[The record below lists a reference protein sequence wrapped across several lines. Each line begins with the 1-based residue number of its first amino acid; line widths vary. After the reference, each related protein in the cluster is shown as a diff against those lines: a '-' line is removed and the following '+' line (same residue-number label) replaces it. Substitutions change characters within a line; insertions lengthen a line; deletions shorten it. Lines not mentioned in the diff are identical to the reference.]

1 MIRGLN
7 AIARGTLREPGA
19 VFGKGWA
26 PVAFELYMEPGIG
39 FGVVL
44 VCRKLRELSALQF
57 RLAIGYLVPLY
68 MEAVGFSEKF
78 MKNLTRDA
86 QQRFGQHH

>member
-1 MIRGLN
+1 LIRGLN

-19 VFGKGWA
+19 VFGKGWD
-26 PVAFELYMEPGIG
+26 PVAFELYIEPGKG

-44 VCRKLRELSALQF
+44 VCRKTVESPGLPF
-57 RLAIGYLVPLY
+57 RLAMGYLVPLY
-68 MEAVGFSEKF
+68 METVGFSEKF

-86 QQRFGQHH
+86 